1 MAPFLRDRLSARP
14 GIALLAVGIALGAGL
29 PAAAEDVTSPLP
41 AAPEVTRVLLEQA
54 VFWREKGRR
63 DLAVDALRRVY
74 AVAPDAP
81 EVLYGLGAF
90 ALQDQDYAAARG
102 WLARLRQIAP
112 GDPRGD
118 LLEARMRE
126 ATVAAA
132 PATESAAT
140 TRVAPAAPI
149 RPDAAPAAAQGD
161 RLRLAG
167 HFAEA
172 YDVLALALGSRPDDP
187 ALLAALA
194 RLYEDGGMPVQALQV
209 YNAVLTRDPGN
220 GDVIEGAV
228 VAALRAGDT
237 GVAGR
242 WLNDALALSPGEPGL
257 HVLAARVA
265 QVRGD
270 NAAAIASLETARLL
284 RARQLGLPDDAALAA
299 GLPANPFRR
308 TADTDVA
315 AAPETADASPTAASA
330 ATGDGAVP
338 SPARRPAPPPRIAA
352 AGPAPAAAGVV
363 SSPPAPATVTPNPA
377 PSSLPRP
384 LQVAGEATAAAGQTS
399 GGLYLPG
406 GQVRA
411 AEGRPA
417 SLTPAAV
424 PTVPTPPSGYPA
436 AVVAPAAAPTP
447 TYPPL
452 PTPASPAA
460 PRPAVVV
467 NDPMSQDIAR
477 ELAQLKQDTVP
488 FVRGEVGVRNRN
500 GESGLSEL
508 TEVHAS
514 LSAAI
519 SPFDEGR
526 LTATA
531 MPVSLDSG
539 TPEGDGARRFGAN
552 ALIPTT
558 VTSANHE
565 ALATI
570 VANNAGVWNLLT
582 PTEKQILGAAI
593 TTPEATTLSD
603 FVSANAAVVAGFS
616 KDVQT
621 AIDAAVAADAAT
633 TLADFVNANGTILGT
648 LTTAQ
653 QSVIDAAIAADVYSF
668 DTARM
673 ASLRRAPTQDDAG
686 VALALAYEI
695 GNIKA
700 DVGSTPLGF
709 EVKNVVGGITFAP
722 QLSSTTTLKLT
733 GERRAVTDSLLSYA
747 GTVEPFTGKRWGG
760 VTRTGA
766 RVMLSDDD
774 GDVGLYGGAGYYK
787 LDGENVDDNQQME
800 ATVGAYIRP
809 YKTERAELSV
819 GVNLSYLNYEK
830 NLGEFSLGHGGY
842 FSPQNFYSIA
852 FPVEYSGESRSGKWN
867 YTIGGAIGFQSYDKD
882 AAPYFPTNGKL
893 QQILEDEVSAGL
905 ISSAYYSAASE
916 SGIGGNIH
924 GSFDYAFDRQTTIGG
939 AASFDSSGDYTE
951 SSVMV
956 YVKRLLEVAP

>member
-1 MAPFLRDRLSARP
+1 MTGAPRDRARNRS
-14 GIALLAVGIALGAGL
+14 GIALLAVGLTVCGGL
-29 PAAAEDVTSPLP
+29 PALANDALPPATSPP
-41 AAPEVTRVLLEQA
+41 AEVTRVLLEQA
-54 VFWREKGRR
+54 VLWREKGRR
-63 DLAVDALRRVY
+63 DLAVEALQRVY

-90 ALQDQDYAAARG
+90 ALQDQDYDVARG
-102 WLARLRQIAP
+102 WLARLRQVSP

-118 LLEARMRE
+118 LLEARIRE
-126 ATVAAA
+126 ATVPAAGTGDTRVAEVPASIA
-132 PATESAAT
+132 PAN
-140 TRVAPAAPI
+140 VAPAAPI
-149 RPDAAPAAAQGD
+149 RPDAGPAVAQGD

-167 HFAEA
+167 RFAEA
-172 YDVLALALGSRPDDP
+172 YDVLALALGTRPDDP
-187 ALLAALA
+187 VLLAALA
-194 RLYEDGGMPVQALQV
+194 RLYGDGGMPAQALQV
-209 YNAVLTRDPGN
+209 YNAILTRDPGN

-228 VAALRAGDT
+228 VAALRAGDA

-242 WLNDALALSPGEPGL
+242 WLNGALTLSPGDPKL

-265 QVRGD
+265 QTRGD
-270 NAAAIASLETARLL
+270 TAAAIAALETARLL
-284 RARQLGLPDDAALAA
+284 RARQLGLPDDTALAT
-299 GLPANPFRR
+299 GLPANPFRY
-308 TADTDVA
+308 TAGVD
-315 AAPETADASPTAASA
+315 AAPPLETAAVSPTAGAGA
-330 ATGDGAVP
+330 GAVP
-338 SPARRPAPPPRIAA
+338 SPTRRPATSPAVELAA
-352 AGPAPAAAGVV
+352 AAP
-363 SSPPAPATVTPNPA
+363 SPA
-377 PSSLPRP
+377 PSRLPPP
-384 LQVAGEATAAAGQTS
+384 LPVAGEATAAAGQTS

-406 GQVRA
+406 GQVRTTN
-411 AEGRPA
+411 GRPA
-417 SLTPAAV
+417 SLAPTAV
-424 PTVPTPPSGYPA
+424 PTGDVPAPSVVPPTLAAPGYPPVARAPTPA
-436 AVVAPAAAPTP
+436 P

-452 PTPASPAA
+452 ATPASTSPQ
-460 PRPAVVV
+460 RPAVAL
-467 NDPMSQDIAR
+467 NDPMSRDIAR

-488 FVRGEVGVRNRN
+488 FVRGEVGLRNRS
-500 GESGLSEL
+500 GEAGLSEL
-508 TEVHAS
+508 TEVNAS

-526 LTATA
+526 LMVTAK
-531 MPVSLDSG
+531 PVSLDSG

-552 ALIPTT
+552 PLIPTT
-558 VTSANHE
+558 VTAANHE
-565 ALATI
+565 SLATI
-570 VANNAGVWNLLT
+570 VENNPGVWNLLT

-603 FVSANAAVVAGFS
+603 FVSGNPTVVAALS
-616 KDVQT
+616 DDIRT
-621 AIDAAVAADAAT
+621 AIETAVAADAAT
-633 TLADFVNANGTILGT
+633 TLATFVSANPTIWNG

-653 QSVIDAAIAADVYSF
+653 ESVLSAALAADTYSF

-673 ASLRRAPTQDDAG
+673 ASLRRAPTQEDAG

-695 GNIKA
+695 GDIKA
-700 DVGSTPLGF
+700 DVGTTPLGF
-709 EVKNVVGGITFAP
+709 EVKNVVGGVTFAP

-774 GDVGLYGGAGYYK
+774 GDVGIYGGGAYYK

-800 ATVGAYIRP
+800 ATVGAYVRP

-852 FPVEYSGESRSGKWN
+852 FPIEYTGESRSGKWN
-867 YTIGGAIGFQSYDKD
+867 YTIGGAIGYQSYDKD
-882 AAPYFPTNGKL
+882 AAPYFPTDGKL

-924 GSFDYAFDRQTTIGG
+924 GSFDYAFDRQTSIGG